1 MFDFLLTLIPIT
13 TTNCLLHDGKHNEKE
28 LLLRTAAGDQNA
40 FSLLFHQYHSELAE
54 YVFRLTRSLSMTEEI
69 VQDSF
74 IKLWMK
80 KEQLA
85 EVKDL
90 RSYLFTISRN
100 HTFNCLRDLAR
111 KAMQQR
117 AWITREIGQSQGHS
131 DSIWQGEGADREYY
145 FTLIEEAVGR
155 LSPQQ
160 QKVYLLSRRDG
171 LKYEEIAERLQ
182 LSHNTV
188 KRHMSLALHTIVS
201 YVRAHATQAL
211 PLIPFIL
218 SFL

>member
-1 MFDFLLTLIPIT
+1 MFDFLLTLVTIT
-13 TTNCLLHDGKHNEKE
+13 TTNCLLYAAQHNEKE

-40 FSLLFHQYHSELAE
+40 FSTLFYHYHQELAE
-54 YVFRLTRSLSMTEEI
+54 YVYRLTRSLPMTEEI
-69 VQDSF
+69 VQDTF

-80 KEQLA
+80 KEQLS
-85 EVKDL
+85 EVQDF
-90 RSYLFTISRN
+90 RSWLFTISRN
-100 HTFNCLRDLAR
+100 HTFNCLRDMAR
-111 KAMQQR
+111 KAVQQR
-117 AWITREIGQSQGHS
+117 AWISQEIGQARDHA
-131 DSIWQGEGADREYY
+131 DSIPQGEGPDREYY

-160 QKVYLLSRRDG
+160 QKIYLLSRRDG

-182 LSHNTV
+182 LSRNTV

-211 PLIPFIL
+211 PLIPLIFTL
-218 SFL
+218 L